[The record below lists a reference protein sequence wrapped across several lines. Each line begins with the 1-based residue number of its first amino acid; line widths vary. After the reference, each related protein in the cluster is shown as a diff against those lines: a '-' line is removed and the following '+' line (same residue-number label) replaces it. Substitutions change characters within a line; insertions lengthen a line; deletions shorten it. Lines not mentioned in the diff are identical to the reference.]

1 MSGRPSW
8 LERWRRLRGLRVAG
22 TQLVVLG
29 AVSLSS
35 TGLIVAAALADGG
48 SGPAL
53 AALAQRG
60 VVVHQAPAAAT
71 PATTPASDTATP
83 SVAAP
88 APRKSSGTPAA
99 AGTTTSSSDSSA
111 SQAPSGGGGG
121 EATTTPTTP
130 TATTPATTTPT
141 ATGPT
146 PSKIKHVFVIA
157 LESDG
162 YDATFGTAAA
172 SSYLVHDLLP
182 KGALLSQLHT
192 LDDADLPNG
201 IALVSGQ
208 PPNPQTQQN
217 CPTYADFPA
226 ASKPGSDGALAGA
239 GCVYP
244 VTTLSLADQ
253 VGSAGRSWRAYVQGT
268 GEAKSCR
275 RPASGAADATL
286 TPSPSDP
293 YATRHNPFVYFHSL
307 LDLGD
312 CTTND
317 VDLTKLDGDLS
328 KVAST
333 PALAFIAPDLCH
345 DGSSDPCAAGQPG
358 GTAASDAFLAEWVP
372 KILASPA
379 YKQDGLLVVTF
390 DGVRAA
396 AAGTPAPADPRRVGA
411 LLVSRWTKP
420 GATDAT
426 SGDPYA
432 LLRTIEDLLGLAHL
446 ARAGA
451 SGVHSYADVALGS
464 SG

>member
-1 MSGRPSW
+1 MSALAAWR
-8 LERWRRLRGLRVAG
+8 ERLRRLRELRVAG
-22 TQLVVLG
+22 TQLVVLV

-35 TGLIVAAALADGG
+35 TGLIVAAALAGGG
-48 SGPAL
+48 SVPAL

-60 VVVHQAPAAAT
+60 VVVHQAAT
-71 PATTPASDTATP
+71 PATTPVSDPSPPSTGTSTKSAPPSTTTTA
-83 SVAAP
+83 A
-88 APRKSSGTPAA
+88 
-99 AGTTTSSSDSSA
+99 TTTSSGDSNA
-111 SQAPSGGGGG
+111 SESTSG
-121 EATTTPTTP
+121 EATTPTTP
-130 TATTPATTTPT
+130 TATTPTTTTP
-141 ATGPT
+141 APAGPT
-146 PSKIKHVFVIA
+146 PSKIKHVLVIA

-162 YDATFGTAAA
+162 YDATFGAGAA

-182 KGALLSQLHT
+182 KGVLLSELHT

-208 PPNPQTQQN
+208 PPNPQTQQD

-226 ASKPGSDGALAGA
+226 SAKPGADGAITAS

-275 RPASGAADATL
+275 RPASGGADTTL
-286 TPSPSDP
+286 TPNPSDP

-312 CTTND
+312 CTSND
-317 VDLTKLDGDLS
+317 VDLSKLDGDLG
-328 KVAST
+328 KVATT

-379 YKQDGLLVVTF
+379 YKQDGLLVVMF
-390 DGVRAA
+390 DGVRSP

-411 LLVSRWTKP
+411 LLVSQWTKP
-420 GATDAT
+420 GTTDAT
-426 SGDPYA
+426 TGDPYA
-432 LLRTIEDLLGLAHL
+432 LLRTIEDLLGLTHL
-446 ARAGA
+446 ARAGG
-451 SGVHSYADVALGS
+451 SGVHSFAGVALGTAP
-464 SG
+464 